1 MIQKLYNLKKTQTEQ
16 KLIEK
21 SSLEQEVYK
30 IDEEVGEL
38 NHRINTATVEKLGSI
53 SDFMILAMHKDSL
66 RFEVKK
72 LLSKKNQLLKKI
84 DDIFVEII
92 ELQKESE
99 QYKYILDEE
108 REQKRKDALHFEIT
122 LGVDNLFDKFYN
134 STNTYQD
141 VRYVEVGGEQ
151 ILFNDPGRYG
161 YVNLKYSF

>member
-30 IDEEVGEL
+30 IDEEVGDL
-38 NHRINTATVEKLGSI
+38 NHIINTATVEKLGSI

-99 QYKYILDEE
+99 QFKYILDEE
-108 REQKRKDALHFEIT
+108 KKEAFRKILLAEEEASNEYIQS
-122 LGVDNLFDKFYN
+122 KYI
-134 STNTYQD
+134 NT
-141 VRYVEVGGEQ
+141 
-151 ILFNDPGRYG
+151 
-161 YVNLKYSF
+161 

>member
-30 IDEEVGEL
+30 IDEEVGDL

-92 ELQKESE
+92 ELQKRVNNINIFWM
-99 QYKYILDEE
+99 K
-108 REQKRKDALHFEIT
+108 RENKKKRCFAF
-122 LGVDNLFDKFYN
+122 
-134 STNTYQD
+134 
-141 VRYVEVGGEQ
+141 
-151 ILFNDPGRYG
+151 
-161 YVNLKYSF
+161 

>member
-30 IDEEVGEL
+30 IDEEVGDL

-84 DDIFVEII
+84 DDI
-92 ELQKESE
+92 LRKRESE
-99 QYKYILDEE
+99 AMIIIITINPIIIITGEE
-108 REQKRKDALHFEIT
+108 EE
-122 LGVDNLFDKFYN
+122 
-134 STNTYQD
+134 
-141 VRYVEVGGEQ
+141 
-151 ILFNDPGRYG
+151 
-161 YVNLKYSF
+161 

>member
-30 IDEEVGEL
+30 LDEEVGNL

-108 REQKRKDALHFEIT
+108 REQKRKDALHFEI
-122 LGVDNLFDKFYN
+122 LESEEFIQ
-134 STNTYQD
+134 S
-141 VRYVEVGGEQ
+141 
-151 ILFNDPGRYG
+151 
-161 YVNLKYSF
+161 KYIKGKS

>member
-1 MIQKLYNLKKTQTEQ
+1 MEYDFNIWKIILINKLYNLKKTQTEQ

-21 SSLEQEVYK
+21 ATLEQEVYQ
-30 IDEEVGEL
+30 IDEDMGEI

-72 LLSKKNQLLKKI
+72 LLNKKNQLLKKI
-84 DDIFVEII
+84 DDIFLEII

-108 REQKRKDALHFEIT
+108 KERKRKEVLHLELLESEEFIQ
-122 LGVDNLFDKFYN
+122 
-134 STNTYQD
+134 S
-141 VRYVEVGGEQ
+141 
-151 ILFNDPGRYG
+151 
-161 YVNLKYSF
+161 KYIKGKN